1 MKFLD
6 ALQMVAGSEYEM
18 AVNHTGGGW
27 FDGACW
33 HLAAA
38 VHELMRLTGREAEL
52 CHVSRSEYSPDHAIV
67 RYRDPGFSEP
77 LYIDADGIQTQR
89 QMCEKM
95 RSEGGSR
102 GPWAIYKDDRWLTPE
117 VKHSPLT
124 ERLTQA
130 LYEAVSPTFYHVT
143 PIENLPAILEHGL
156 LPAIGPR
163 SAELGED
170 SPAVFAFV
178 DRQSCD
184 TALGSW
190 LGDVFEDVPEGGLV
204 IFEIKSDIRPT
215 SSDAGFEALFTQP
228 VPPQCLRV
236 LGEDFKPLP
245 EYEQAVTADPLAAG
259 VAHSQAPALV

>member
-1 MKFLD
+1 MLD
-6 ALQMVAGSEYEM
+6 ALEKVCQTQYAYAIETE
-18 AVNHTGGGW
+18 GGGW

-52 CHVSRSEYSPDHAIV
+52 CHVSRSEFSADHAVV

-190 LGDVFEDVPEGGLV
+190 LGDVFDDVPEGGLV